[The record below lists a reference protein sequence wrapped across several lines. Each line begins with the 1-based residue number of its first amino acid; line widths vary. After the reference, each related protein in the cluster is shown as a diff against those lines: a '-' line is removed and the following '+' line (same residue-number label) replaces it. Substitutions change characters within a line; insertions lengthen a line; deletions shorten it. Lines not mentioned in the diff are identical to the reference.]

1 MTPQPAWLVR
11 TFKETCLN
19 QQGYRNA
26 WLNALL
32 FTDSVLPQMAIK
44 KPISFT
50 PFEVLIPNSHILKA
64 HVNGSISTSIYNLQH
79 SVAGG
84 HLGGDLTW
92 WRVIIMAY

>member
-1 MTPQPAWLVR
+1 METICGFETLTPLVTPQPAWLVR

-64 HVNGSISTSIYNLQH
+64 HINGSISTSIYNL
-79 SVAGG
+79 
-84 HLGGDLTW
+84 
-92 WRVIIMAY
+92 